1 MLAHYIQTLRVGQ
14 YKRLFE
20 FSVGLLESYYIADDW
35 PVRCIDQSRSCGQDT
50 GGFVSA
56 VIGRLPVPA
65 GLQFPPCSLLATFL
79 FTGE

>member
-1 MLAHYIQTLRVGQ
+1 MGQ

-35 PVRCIDQSRSCGQDT
+35 PLRCIDQSRSCGQDT

-65 GLQFPPCSLLATFL
+65 GL
-79 FTGE
+79 

>member
-35 PVRCIDQSRSCGQDT
+35 PARRIDQPRSCGQDT

-56 VIGRLPVPA
+56 VIGLSPVPA
-65 GLQFPPCSLLATFL
+65 G
-79 FTGE
+79 